1 MEIFIIFI
9 LYIWLPC
16 AFSQSVTQ
24 TPAVVTMKECQSLSI
39 TCVYYGHNW
48 GYRFQDGYFLKQT
61 QGRSERMRIFNGG
74 RFVVRMVKEEKTFS
88 LEIQDVRI
96 EDTGTY
102 YCKAHYYDNTQSDGR
117 IKWSLCGKYGTVDGS
132 GTVVT
137 VTADSSSLVSNSPP
151 LQTSTAGETVTLSW
165 KYSGF
170 CHYTVYWY
178 SQATGQ
184 ALKHLLQ
191 RHTSEEENQNDVA
204 GGKLS
209 ASINSA
215 TKVIQLKISKM
226 QLGDSAVYYCALS
239 RRSASTVKQRTER
252 AVQNLITVGLQTQ

>member
-9 LYIWLPC
+9 LCIWLPG
-16 AFSQSVTQ
+16 AFSPSVTQ
-24 TPAVVTMKECQSLSI
+24 TPTVVTRSECQSLSI

-48 GYRFQDGYFLKQT
+48 GYLFQDGFLLKET
-61 QGRSERMRIFNGG
+61 QDGSERRRIFSGG

-88 LEIQDVRI
+88 LEIQDIRI
-96 EDTGTY
+96 EDAGTY
-102 YCKAHYYDNTQSDGR
+102 YCQAHYLCWKYD
-117 IKWSLCGKYGTVDGS
+117 TVDGP

-137 VTADSSSLVSNSPP
+137 VTADSSSLVSHSPP
-151 LQTSTAGETVTLSW
+151 SQTSTAGETVTLSCE
-165 KYSGF
+165 YSGS

-191 RHTSEEENQNDVA
+191 RHTSGEENQNAVS
-204 GGKLS
+204 GEKLS

-215 TKVIQLKISKM
+215 TKIVQLKISKM
-226 QLGDSAVYYCALS
+226 QMGDSAVYYCALS
-239 RRSASTVKQRTER
+239 RRLARTVKQRTGR
-252 AVQNLITVGLQTQ
+252 AVQNLNTVA

>member
-1 MEIFIIFI
+1 MMTMKSVTAIDS
-9 LYIWLPC
+9 

-24 TPAVVTMKECQSLSI
+24 TPPVVTRKECQSLSI

-48 GYRFQDGYFLKQT
+48 GYYFQDGYFLKQT
-61 QGRSERMRIFNGG
+61 QGRSERRRIINGG

-102 YCKAHYYDNTQSDGR
+102 YCKAHYYYNTR
-117 IKWSLCGKYGTVDGS
+117 KLSLCRKYDTVDGP

-137 VTADSSSLVSNSPP
+137 VTADSSSLVSHSPS

-165 KYSGF
+165 EYSGF

-184 ALKHLLQ
+184 ALEHLLQ
-191 RHTSEEENQNDVA
+191 RHTSEEENQNAVA

-215 TKVIQLKISKM
+215 TKVVQLKMSKM

-239 RRSASTVKQRTER
+239 RRSARTVKQRTK
-252 AVQNLITVGLQTQ
+252 